1 MSIVKMKFVS
11 VSTDKSHLDEMLI
24 RALDSKLLNP
34 ELATS
39 IINEDTG
46 GKVINSENVYD
57 EYLNSLKNMS
67 HSIGMDITGKE
78 KSDRTYTNEEIEKV
92 IKEFSD
98 KVELSSC
105 GDDVLLT
112 ADDQKALDALSE
124 CDFEKIHSCSY
135 INFGL
140 GRLPIESYKKLN
152 LLDHLDFD
160 TCVLHSNAQYHW
172 IVYAASNT

>member
-78 KSDRTYTNEEIEKV
+78 RVTEHI
-92 IKEFSD
+92 
-98 KVELSSC
+98 
-105 GDDVLLT
+105 LT
-112 ADDQKALDALSE
+112 
-124 CDFEKIHSCSY
+124 
-135 INFGL
+135 
-140 GRLPIESYKKLN
+140 KKLKRSSRN
-152 LLDHLDFD
+152 FL
-160 TCVLHSNAQYHW
+160 TR
-172 IVYAASNT
+172 